1 MKVIFLNIWGGRIFD
16 PFMSFVKESAPS
28 TDFFCFQE
36 MVDSSIQG
44 ITNFGGRSDIRK
56 KLAEAL
62 PRFQEYYEASHNA
75 LDKEGKPDPATTI
88 GVSIFT
94 KKGIEIKSKGKVH
107 VQGDASG
114 LRHDDRLGAP
124 HYLQYVRFE
133 HDKKPYTLA
142 NMHGTAHPG
151 SKLDTPE
158 RLEQSKRIVDFL
170 AKGKGEKILGG
181 DFNLLPETESIKM
194 IEKAGMRNLILEH
207 GIKTTR
213 SELNYARYPE
223 NERQYFSDYAFV
235 SPGAE
240 ITNFEVPQLNISDH
254 LPLILELS

>member
-16 PFMSFVKESAPS
+16 PFMSFVKESASS

-44 ITNFGGRSDIRK
+44 ITNFGGRADIRK

-62 PRFQEYYEASHNA
+62 PEFQEYYEASHNA

-88 GVSIFT
+88 GVAIFS
-94 KKGIEIKSKGKVH
+94 KKNIEIKSKGRIH
-107 VQGDASG
+107 VQGDA
-114 LRHDDRLGAP
+114 

-133 HDKKPYTLA
+133 HDKKTYTLA
-142 NMHGTAHPG
+142 NMHGTAYPG

-170 AKGKGEKILGG
+170 AEEKGDPPADEAGKILGG

-194 IEKAGMRNLILEH
+194 IEKTGMRSLIKEYR
-207 GIKTTR
+207 IKTTR
-213 SELNYARYPE
+213 SVLNYARYPE

-235 SPGAE
+235 SSDVQV
-240 ITNFEVPQLNISDH
+240 TNFGVPQLNISDH
-254 LPLILELS
+254 LPLILEFS